1 LGEDL
6 GEQQAMMMNRERI
19 GFWVRLLSIVLAAVF
34 LISFLFLGVGTNLN
48 INIFQLFSN
57 QGQQQ
62 KQADQ
67 APDPQEQ
74 IAAAEKDL
82 EKDPKDPEKIKNL
95 AALYYTAGRYD
106 DAIQVLQRG
115 REVAPQDE
123 EIPALIGQVYSQQ
136 AQAAKGEKQ
145 KELLK
150 KAGDGFAASAEADPR
165 NAEAYLLA
173 GQAYDQAGQPA
184 DAIEYYNG
192 YLDLEPKGENA
203 KKVKERIS
211 ALLKGGDSSG
221 SSEP

>member
-1 LGEDL
+1 
-6 GEQQAMMMNRERI
+6 
-19 GFWVRLLSIVLAAVF
+19 VSIVLAAFF
-34 LISFLFLGVGTNLN
+34 LISFIFLGLGTNISYN
-48 INIFQLFSN
+48 LFELIGN
-57 QGQQQ
+57 QDQQQ
-62 KQADQ
+62 QQADQ

-74 IAAAEKDL
+74 IAQAEKAL
-82 EKDPKDPEKIKNL
+82 EKDPKDPEKIKDL

-106 DAIQVLQRG
+106 EAIQVLQRG

-123 EIPALIGQVYSQQ
+123 EIPALIGQIYSQQ
-136 AQAAKGEKQ
+136 AQAEKGEKQ

-150 KAGDGFAASAEADPR
+150 KAGDAFAASAEANPD

-203 KKVKERIS
+203 KKVKDRIS
-211 ALLKGGDSSG
+211 ALLEGGDG
-221 SSEP
+221 SAGP

>member
-1 LGEDL
+1 
-6 GEQQAMMMNRERI
+6 MMMNRDRLS
-19 GFWVRLLSIVLAAVF
+19 FWVRLVSIVLAAFF
-34 LISFLFLGVGTNLN
+34 LLSFIFLGLGTNISYN
-48 INIFQLFSN
+48 LFELIGN
-57 QGQQQ
+57 QDQQQ

-74 IAAAEKDL
+74 IAEAEKAL
-82 EKDPKDPEKIKNL
+82 EKDPKDPEKIKDL

-106 DAIQVLQRG
+106 DAIQILQRG

-123 EIPALIGQVYSQQ
+123 EIPALMGQIYTQQ
-136 AQAAKGEKQ
+136 AQAEKGEKQ

-150 KAGDGFAASAEADPR
+150 KAGDAFAASAEPG

-192 YLDLEPKGENA
+192 YLDLEPKGEKA
-203 KKVKERIS
+203 EKVKDRIS
-211 ALLKGGDSSG
+211 ALLEGGKSSAKA
-221 SSEP
+221 EP

>member
-1 LGEDL
+1 
-6 GEQQAMMMNRERI
+6 MMMNRDRI
-19 GFWVRLLSIVLAAVF
+19 SFWVRLVSIVLAAFF
-34 LISFLFLGVGTNLN
+34 LISFIFLGLGTNISYN
-48 INIFQLFSN
+48 LFELIGN
-57 QGQQQ
+57 QDQQQ

-74 IAAAEKDL
+74 IAEAEKAL
-82 EKDPKDPEKIKNL
+82 KKDPKDPEKMKDL
-95 AALYYTAGRYD
+95 AALYYTAGRYE

-123 EIPALIGQVYSQQ
+123 EIPILIGQSYSQQ
-136 AQAAKGEKQ
+136 AQVEKGDKR

-150 KAGDGFAASAEADPR
+150 KAGDAFAASAEAEPD

-203 KKVKERIS
+203 RKVKERIS
-211 ALLKGGDSSG
+211 ALLEGGSSSG
-221 SSEP
+221 SAEH

>member
-1 LGEDL
+1 
-6 GEQQAMMMNRERI
+6 MMMNRDRLS
-19 GFWVRLLSIVLAAVF
+19 FWVRLVSIVLAAFF
-34 LISFLFLGVGTNLN
+34 LLSFIFLGLGTNISYN
-48 INIFQLFSN
+48 LFELIGN
-57 QGQQQ
+57 QDQQQ

-74 IAAAEKDL
+74 IAEAEKAL
-82 EKDPKDPEKIKNL
+82 EKDPKNSEKIKDL

-106 DAIQVLQRG
+106 DAIQILQLG

-123 EIPALIGQVYSQQ
+123 EIPALMGQIYTQQ
-136 AQAAKGEKQ
+136 AQAEKGEKQ

-150 KAGDGFAASAEADPR
+150 KAGDAFAASAEANPD

-203 KKVKERIS
+203 KKVKDRIS
-211 ALLKGGDSSG
+211 ALLEGGDG
-221 SSEP
+221 SAGP

>member
-1 LGEDL
+1 
-6 GEQQAMMMNRERI
+6 MMMNRDKLS
-19 GFWVRLLSIVLAAVF
+19 FWVRLVSIVLAAFF
-34 LISFLFLGVGTNLN
+34 LLSFIFLGLGTNISYN
-48 INIFQLFSN
+48 LFELIGN
-57 QGQQQ
+57 QDEQQQ
-62 KQADQ
+62 QADQ

-74 IAAAEKDL
+74 IASAEKAL
-82 EKDPKDPEKIKNL
+82 EKDPKDPEKIKDL

-123 EIPALIGQVYSQQ
+123 EIPTLIGQIYSQQ
-136 AQAAKGEKQ
+136 AQAEKGEKQ

-150 KAGDGFAASAEADPR
+150 KAGDAFAASAEAEPD

-203 KKVKERIS
+203 KKVKDRIS
-211 ALLKGGDSSG
+211 ALLEGGNSSA
-221 SSEP
+221 SAEP

>member
-1 LGEDL
+1 
-6 GEQQAMMMNRERI
+6 MMMNRDRLS
-19 GFWVRLLSIVLAAVF
+19 FWVRLVSIVLAAFF
-34 LISFLFLGVGTNLN
+34 LLSFIFLGLGTNISYN
-48 INIFQLFSN
+48 LFELIGN
-57 QGQQQ
+57 QDQQQ
-62 KQADQ
+62 QQADQ

-74 IAAAEKDL
+74 IAQAEKAL
-82 EKDPKDPEKIKNL
+82 EKDPKDPEKIKDL

-123 EIPALIGQVYSQQ
+123 EIPALIGQIYSQQ
-136 AQAAKGEKQ
+136 AQAEKGEKQ

-150 KAGDGFAASAEADPR
+150 KAGDAFAASAEAEPD

-203 KKVKERIS
+203 KKVKDRIS
-211 ALLKGGDSSG
+211 ALLEGGGSSG
-221 SSEP
+221 SAEP

>member
-1 LGEDL
+1 
-6 GEQQAMMMNRERI
+6 MMMNRDRLS
-19 GFWVRLLSIVLAAVF
+19 FWVRLVSIVLAAFF
-34 LISFLFLGVGTNLN
+34 LISFIFLGLGTNISYN
-48 INIFQLFSN
+48 LFEVLGN
-57 QGQQQ
+57 QDQQQ
-62 KQADQ
+62 QQADQ
-67 APDPQEQ
+67 VPDPQEQ
-74 IAAAEKDL
+74 IGEAEKAL
-82 EKDPKDPEKIKNL
+82 EKDPKDPEKIKDL

-123 EIPALIGQVYSQQ
+123 EIPALIGQIYTQQ
-136 AQAAKGEKQ
+136 AQAEKGEKQ

-150 KAGDGFAASAEADPR
+150 KAGDAFAASAEAEPDD
-165 NAEAYLLA
+165 AEAYLLA

-211 ALLKGGDSSG
+211 ALLEGGNSSG
-221 SSEP
+221 SGEP